1 MSSLYL
7 RMAGAFGVALIL
19 AGCVA
24 RKPAA
29 ITEAKPEG
37 PPKPPA
43 CVPVKSGDPMVGT
56 WYSSSKPRGV
66 SGDFQSLTVL
76 RADGSMAYE
85 TQLKIGRK
93 TRPALRESGCWTVAD
108 GVYTMRTTVSNGE
121 IVDFDDPIYLNRYRV
136 EKVEQAKLTLRE
148 LKSGGQVVTARRMPQ
163 GYRLPY

>member
-19 AGCVA
+19 AGCAA

-37 PPKPPA
+37 PRRRPA
-43 CVPVKSGDPMVGT
+43 CPSRAVIRWSAPGIRVP
-56 WYSSSKPRGV
+56 PRGV

-76 RADGSMAYE
+76 RADGTMAYE

-108 GVYTMRTTVSNGE
+108 GVTPCAPPSR
-121 IVDFDDPIYLNRYRV
+121 
-136 EKVEQAKLTLRE
+136 
-148 LKSGGQVVTARRMPQ
+148 TARSWTSTIPST
-163 GYRLPY
+163 

>member
-19 AGCVA
+19 AGCAAKA
-24 RKPAA
+24 RRHHGGQAR
-29 ITEAKPEG
+29 G

-76 RADGSMAYE
+76 RADGTMAYE

>member
-19 AGCVA
+19 AGCAA

-56 WYSSSKPRGV
+56 WYSSSSR
-66 SGDFQSLTVL
+66 
-76 RADGSMAYE
+76 
-85 TQLKIGRK
+85 
-93 TRPALRESGCWTVAD
+93 VA
-108 GVYTMRTTVSNGE
+108 
-121 IVDFDDPIYLNRYRV
+121 
-136 EKVEQAKLTLRE
+136 
-148 LKSGGQVVTARRMPQ
+148 
-163 GYRLPY
+163 